1 MTARQLLDIGASKID
16 ASLSDAP
23 AAKLRMLKTLG
34 DLDRFTVKPADAGT
48 VSLTALQCSIQ
59 TAKAQLALN
68 DASSVIATLTP
79 TRDEIAR
86 SPLRPY
92 LKSYEADTLLLTGK
106 ARLLLGQPAVARP
119 DLERALSFFL
129 DLYDPTRSPDVAD
142 AQVALARSLA
152 GSGRLAEALVLARS
166 AKRIQAVH
174 RELSEQYREPLRELE
189 RLLARMPASRQ

>member
-1 MTARQLLDIGASKID
+1 L
-16 ASLSDAP
+16 P
-23 AAKLRMLKTLG
+23 
-34 DLDRFTVKPADAGT
+34 
-48 VSLTALQCSIQ
+48 ALQLSIQ

-119 DLERALSFFL
+119 DLERALSLFL

-142 AQVALARSLA
+142 AQVALARSLV

-166 AKRIQAVH
+166 AKRIQAAH
-174 RELSEQYREPLRELE
+174 REPLRELE
-189 RLLARMPASRQ
+189 RLLPRMPASSQ